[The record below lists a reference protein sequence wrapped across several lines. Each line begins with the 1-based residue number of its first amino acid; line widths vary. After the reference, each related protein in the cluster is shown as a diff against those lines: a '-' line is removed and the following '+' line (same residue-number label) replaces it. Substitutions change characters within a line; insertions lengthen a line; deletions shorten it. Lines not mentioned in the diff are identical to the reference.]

1 MGGLGQSFAH
11 PWGSSPAPATSAW
24 RLHCSRGQMGS
35 GLWHWAEDSS
45 HFSLE
50 HCCVCPSKAPV
61 LSHGWKQP
69 AVPRGSRTA
78 STAPAP
84 PHPHSAQSAH
94 GFFTLLMEKELK
106 ANSLHFLCS
115 KRETGK
121 KRKYQEQQVGAPGLW
136 QTYPPVSE
144 LSPRASAA
152 FQAVPN
158 APHCLAEGRVRCLHD
173 RRDRANPAVTRGGMT
188 SSQGMLPA

>member
-50 HCCVCPSKAPV
+50 HCRVCPSKAPV
-61 LSHGWKQP
+61 LSYGWKQP
-69 AVPRGSRTA
+69 AVPRGSTTA

-84 PHPHSAQSAH
+84 PHPHPAQSAH

-115 KRETGK
+115 KRETGRK
-121 KRKYQEQQVGAPGLW
+121 KNTRNSRWEHLGCDKHIHLSQSLAPGLQQHSRQCQMNHTAW
-136 QTYPPVSE
+136 
-144 LSPRASAA
+144 LK
-152 FQAVPN
+152 
-158 APHCLAEGRVRCLHD
+158 AESGVCM
-173 RRDRANPAVTRGGMT
+173 TGGT
-188 SSQGMLPA
+188 GLIPQ